1 MEAGITMKALDDGHI
16 YSLKQL
22 GTDEEVEIKFVK
34 RSGGAIQY
42 DEEWPGLQTQE
53 VLRAL
58 IDRTEYL
65 DNVIHCTETQDAIWH
80 LRMALFCY
88 EARAYRRKQEGKNRQ
103 KPEHDDTMRP
113 KPWNENPFYDV
124 PFNEHGIEERPI
136 GEDGHIILEE
146 NENSKSKQNE

>member
-1 MEAGITMKALDDGHI
+1 MMKNAR
-16 YSLKQL
+16 
-22 GTDEEVEIKFVK
+22 TT
-34 RSGGAIQY
+34 
-42 DEEWPGLQTQE
+42 TQE

-113 KPWNENPFYDV
+113 KPWNEIHFMMFLSMNKELRKDLSVKTDTSF
-124 PFNEHGIEERPI
+124 
-136 GEDGHIILEE
+136 
-146 NENSKSKQNE
+146 